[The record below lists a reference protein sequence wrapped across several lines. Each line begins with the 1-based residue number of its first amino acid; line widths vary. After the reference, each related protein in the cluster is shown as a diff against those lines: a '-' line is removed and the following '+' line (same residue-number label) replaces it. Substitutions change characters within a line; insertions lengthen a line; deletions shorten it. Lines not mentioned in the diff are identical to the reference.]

1 MTRTGWE
8 QECEK
13 WRDRNA
19 SLGLLKDVYDGK
31 IWKTFRY
38 HGGNLYFLEK
48 RNYGEIG
55 EIYLLLLNLP
65 RHLRFLRENV
75 VLVGIIPDVSKE
87 PPTNTFLEP
96 LVEELEVA

>member
-13 WRDRNA
+13 WRNRNA
-19 SLGLLKDVYDGK
+19 SLGLLTDVYDGK

-38 HGGNLYFLEK
+38 HDGNLYFLEK

-65 RHLRFLRENV
+65 RHLRFLIENV